1 MTKKITLIIVLISII
16 LSIALLFNW
25 FITTPD
31 EFIEEET
38 EGETT
43 DEILSEIDKALLGEN
58 NEIEIGEMI

>member
-43 DEILSEIDKALLGEN
+43 DEILSEIDATLLGEDD
-58 NEIEIGEMI
+58 EIEIGEMI

>member
-1 MTKKITLIIVLISII
+1 MKKNITLIIVLISII

-25 FITTPD
+25 FMTNPE

-43 DEILSEIDKALLGEN
+43 DEILSEIDETLLDEDN
-58 NEIEIGEMI
+58 DIEIGEMI

>member
-1 MTKKITLIIVLISII
+1 MTRKITLIIVLISII

-25 FITTPD
+25 FMTTPE

-43 DEILSEIDKALLGEN
+43 DEILSEVDVTLLGEDN
-58 NEIEIGEMI
+58 DIEIGEMV